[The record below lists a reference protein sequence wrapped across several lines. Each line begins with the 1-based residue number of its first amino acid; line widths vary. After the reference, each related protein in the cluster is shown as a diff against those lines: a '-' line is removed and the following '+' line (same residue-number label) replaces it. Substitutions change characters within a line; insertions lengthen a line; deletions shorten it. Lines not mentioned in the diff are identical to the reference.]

1 MTTEISAMWYLDIP
15 KGTKGSMIECYN
27 VERASEAEL
36 LLQRGSRMVIN
47 NANYNKDKHIWE
59 LWATVL
65 Q

>member
-1 MTTEISAMWYLDIP
+1 
-15 KGTKGSMIECYN
+15 MIECYN

-36 LLQRGSRMVIN
+36 LLQRGSNLRIDD
-47 NANYNKDKHIWE
+47 ARYNKDKHIWE